1 VLVFEIKY
9 GLLIGIGVSMLL
21 VVMKHQVPYIAVL
34 GNIPSTELYE
44 DVSFSKAAV
53 ELEGIKVLR
62 YEAPIYY
69 ANTENFVDRIV
80 KYTKADV
87 LKSVADIAKKRAEHS
102 DLAEW
107 LQRSGGGGKRPRL
120 TNMARAE
127 YQKRAS
133 EEKLKLEIG
142 RIRGKSPLRSVVVDM
157 SCVNSIDTMGVEA
170 LVTVKELLR
179 EAGIGMQLSC
189 VKSRWARGRFEGGS
203 IFERFCLFEGSLFVR
218 LESHAFRRRFS
229 YEDIYPSTHDAVRR
243 LLAGEEDQCDEV
255 RIRF

>member
-1 VLVFEIKY
+1 MSTFVGVLVFEIKY

-21 VVMKHQVPYIAVL
+21 VVMKNQVPYIAVL

-142 RIRGKSPLRSVVVDM
+142 RIRGKSPLRSVVVD
-157 SCVNSIDTMGVEA
+157 
-170 LVTVKELLR
+170 K
-179 EAGIGMQLSC
+179 LSC
-189 VKSRWARGRFEGGS
+189 VKSRWARGRVEGGS
-203 IFERFCLFEGSLFVR
+203 IFNRFCLFEGSLFVR

>member
-1 VLVFEIKY
+1 MCTFVGVLVFEIKY

-21 VVMKHQVPYIAVL
+21 VVMKNQVPYIAVL
-34 GNIPSTELYE
+34 GNIAGTELYE
-44 DVSFSKAAV
+44 DVAFSKAAV

-69 ANTENFVDRIV
+69 ANTENFVDRLV
-80 KYTKADV
+80 KYTRADV
-87 LKSVADIAKKRAEHS
+87 LKSVADIAEKRAEHS

-107 LQRSGGGGKRPRL
+107 LQRSGGGKRPRL

-189 VKSRWARGRFEGGS
+189 VKSRWARGAQREEWFLTGS
-203 IFERFCLFEGSLFVR
+203 VCSKGRCL
-218 LESHAFRRRFS
+218 
-229 YEDIYPSTHDAVRR
+229 
-243 LLAGEEDQCDEV
+243 
-255 RIRF
+255 